1 MRAAMASSAFEH
13 GDGDEAHLAA
23 GLYVGGQSSTSRPKL
38 RRDILIWAR
47 PVEASLPR
55 GVVGWGGAFGS
66 DGRPA
71 GSGLLSHEA
80 HQAAR
85 PAGRPVR
92 DAVDRLEG
100 PLDRGQPRAVGA
112 VHVQHEGEVLG
123 LEVAADRRVVAA
135 AAQDYFFDNGF
146 RQFISRVLFN
156 TIPVPRKISVSAD
169 PLRHVVRALREGYGV
184 VLYPEGTRSRTGELG
199 PFRSGI
205 GRLAAEFPDVPIIP
219 VWLEGTGRV
228 LPRQGLP
235 IPRPVKVNVRFG
247 EPLKSERAWLADKST
262 WKVMAGR
269 VREAVVRL
277 RLRPNQAA
285 D

>member
-1 MRAAMASSAFEH
+1 MLASNHASHADTAVIFAA
-13 GDGDEAHLAA
+13 
-23 GLYVGGQSSTSRPKL
+23 
-38 RRDILIWAR
+38 
-47 PVEASLPR
+47 LPR
-55 GVVGWGGAFGS
+55 
-66 DGRPA
+66 
-71 GSGLLSHEA
+71 
-80 HQAAR
+80 
-85 PAGRPVR
+85 
-92 DAVDRLEG
+92 RL
-100 PLDRGQPRAVGA
+100 RK
-112 VHVQHEGEVLG
+112 
-123 LEVAADRRVVAA
+123 RVVAA